1 MATLFKCNKCGCTRD
16 HEGKHHVSDCSGT
29 YLQVPAERIA
39 QAAILHDG
47 IVYTGRRHCLI
58 IQDIVQ
64 KTGIKRVIGKQG
76 FTTDT
81 GRFVDREEAGRIAIA
96 AGQIK
101 ELRYH
106 REQLFSEEII
116 P

>member
-1 MATLFKCNKCGCTRD
+1 METT
-16 HEGKHHVSDCSGT
+16 V
-29 YLQVPAERIA
+29 ERIV
-39 QAAILHDG
+39 AAATVHEG
-47 IVYTGRRHCLI
+47 IVYTGRRHCQI
-58 IQDIVQ
+58 IQDICA
-64 KTGIKRVIGKQG
+64 KTGVKRVVGRQG

-96 AGQIK
+96 AGQIDK
-101 ELRYH
+101 LQYH